1 LIRTRQPCAADKQGA
16 VTIGIGGSIV
26 QWQISRVS
34 LCVGLLYL
42 CCPQNKNKNSNGAGE
57 EDEDTMD
64 IDGVIAFMEELGL
77 EQNDNALVRSSRL
90 AANH

>member
-1 LIRTRQPCAADKQGA
+1 MAASCSGKFPESHFA
-16 VTIGIGGSIV
+16 LVYFIYIV
-26 QWQISRVS
+26 HKI
-34 LCVGLLYL
+34 
-42 CCPQNKNKNSNGAGE
+42 KANSNGAGE